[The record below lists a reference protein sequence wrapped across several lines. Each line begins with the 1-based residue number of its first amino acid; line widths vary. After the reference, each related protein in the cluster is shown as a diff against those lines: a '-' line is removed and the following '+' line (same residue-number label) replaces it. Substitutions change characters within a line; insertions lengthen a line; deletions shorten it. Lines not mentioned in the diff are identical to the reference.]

1 VNPRAVA
8 VQGIGYSTRLVAL
21 QGFGFVGIV
30 PEPEVSARRPK
41 RHGIKAEF
49 YAPDVS
55 LDLLRQED
63 ELATDL
69 IIALLTKGFFDGS
82 Y

>member
-8 VQGIGYSTRLVAL
+8 VQGIGYTPRLVAL
-21 QGFGFVGIV
+21 QGFGYIDVTP
-30 PEPEVSARRPK
+30 PEQPPGRRPK

-49 YAPDVS
+49 YAPEIS
-55 LDLLRQED
+55 FDLLRQED

-69 IIALLTKGFFDGS
+69 IVALLTKGFFDGT
-82 Y
+82 

>member
-1 VNPRAVA
+1 MLNPRAVA
-8 VQGIGYSTRLVAL
+8 LQGIGFAPLYVGL
-21 QGFGFVGIV
+21 QGFVTVELTAG
-30 PEPEVSARRPK
+30 RRPR

-49 YAPDVS
+49 YKADQT

-69 IIALLTKGFFDGS
+69 IVALLTKGFFDGT
-82 Y
+82 